1 MQHVPP
7 VCKVQA
13 KWTEML
19 TRLAAAS
26 AFSASQA
33 AALALWVASARSLR
47 ICSSIFSSKSLRK
60 LQHAKAMIFRPPGG
74 LPGQCSSREAA
85 SFVLSGT
92 GRLHACALGRHT
104 QPCPDL

>member
-1 MQHVPP
+1 MQHIPP

-60 LQHAKAMIFRPPGG
+60 LQPCQSHG
-74 LPGQCSSREAA
+74 LPAPRWLARAMLVKRSCILCAIWHRTSAC
-85 SFVLSGT
+85 T
-92 GRLHACALGRHT
+92 GKAYPT
-104 QPCPDL
+104 MP